1 VTGPTS
7 PAKTTKKLV
16 LIVSYLSQ
24 QFLPRLA
31 DAVREIGAD
40 HVHASSWEEVQE
52 LVRRKPVNVL
62 VLDPYADRASRADDI
77 VMLLQQFPSTP
88 IIVYTEFTPPALRVL
103 TFLAQY
109 GLQETLLFQI
119 DDDCARLGR
128 LLTRLSTLP
137 LVLRLLHELRHES
150 SQLLPPLAGAVD
162 DLFKRPHAYTSG
174 QDLVLVSH
182 TPLTS
187 LYRALMDAGFAPP
200 KQLFMAAR
208 VLHAAVYIRDPG
220 STVQQ
225 VAEKIGYQ
233 HPRVLTQHTMA
244 VLGRRPSA
252 LRNTSDDEVLP
263 LVLHWTRLKD
273 EKQVAAT
280 LPISGVEP
288 PLQEIPSNLQL
299 PITTAA
305 YQDVMP
311 SSFDP
316 VLAWAA
322 LVGYGRS
329 LEQESRWPLAA
340 YTYYFMIAVLGVS
353 ADCADPALTAI
364 ILTRLG
370 VVLRYLGAFEESH
383 QVYRH
388 AQAMAEQVGALE
400 LVLRSRVGMANTLM
414 AQGNLG
420 EADASLSHVIADASN
435 AGIVAAE
442 ALARH
447 CRGSVRLHRRR
458 HVDAMFDFFKAYQL
472 TTEPSDRELVL
483 GDLAACAG
491 DAGYRTLARDIY
503 RTLLRRTRQPVM
515 QSAALGT
522 LLEFAVYEGDVDEFK
537 RLQTQIAIQAQK
549 YPPPVA
555 HTTRIALYGAYG
567 VERFDNNREAAI
579 AAYNTVITESRRL
592 GAHQVAFLA
601 EERLTALLAGAVSPI
616 SPPIHEP
623 PDSLRDVVNA
633 IAEWTTPGPPTVPNT
648 I

>member
-1 VTGPTS
+1 MFV
-7 PAKTTKKLV
+7 
-16 LIVSYLSQ
+16 VSYLSQ
-24 QFLPRLA
+24 HFLPRLT
-31 DAVREIGAD
+31 DAVRKIGAD

-52 LVRRKPVNVL
+52 LIRRKPVNVL

-88 IIVYTEFTPPALRVL
+88 IIVYTEFTPPALRAL

-119 DDDCARLGR
+119 DDDCVRLGR
-128 LLTRLSTLP
+128 LLTRLATLP

-150 SQLLPPLAGAVD
+150 SQLLPPLADAVD

-174 QDLVLVSH
+174 RDLVLVSH

-208 VLHAAVYIRDPG
+208 VLHATVYIRDPG

-233 HPRVLTQHTMA
+233 HPRVLTQHTIA
-244 VLGRRPSA
+244 VFGRRPSA

-263 LVLHWTRLKD
+263 LLLHWTRLKGETQD
-273 EKQVAAT
+273 SAT
-280 LPISGVEP
+280 LPVFGAKSL
-288 PLQEIPSNLQL
+288 LQDTTANRQL
-299 PITTAA
+299 PSANAA
-305 YQDVMP
+305 YQDVIP

-322 LVGYGRS
+322 LVGYGRC

-340 YTYYFMIAVLGVS
+340 YTYYFLIAVLGVS
-353 ADCADPALTAI
+353 ADCADPALAAI

-370 VVLRYLGAFEESH
+370 VVLRYLGAFEESQH
-383 QVYRH
+383 VYRY
-388 AQAMAEQVGALE
+388 AQAMAEQAGALE
-400 LVLRSRVGMANTLM
+400 LVLRSRVGIANTLM

-420 EADASLSHVIADASN
+420 EADASLGHVIADASK
-435 AGIVAAE
+435 AGIVVAE

-447 CRGSVRLHRRR
+447 CRGSVRLHRR
-458 HVDAMFDFFKAYQL
+458 HHIDAMFDFFKAYQL

-491 DAGYRTLARDIY
+491 DAGYRALARDIY
-503 RTLLRRTRQPVM
+503 RTLLRRTRQPIM

-522 LLEFAVYEGDVDEFK
+522 LLEFAIYEGDEDEFK
-537 RLQTQIAIQAQK
+537 RLQAQIAILAQK

-567 VERFDNNREAAI
+567 IERFGDNREAAI
-579 AAYNTVITESRRL
+579 AAYSTVMAEARRL
-592 GAHQVAFLA
+592 GSHQVAFLA
-601 EERLTALLAGAVSPI
+601 EERLNALLAGAVSPL

-623 PDSLRDVVNA
+623 PDSLRDLVDA
-633 IAEWTTPGPPTVPNT
+633 IAEWSTPGYHSASNT

>member
-1 VTGPTS
+1 VF
-7 PAKTTKKLV
+7 V
-16 LIVSYLSQ
+16 VSYLSQ
-24 QFLPRLA
+24 HFLPRLT
-31 DAVREIGAD
+31 DAVRKIGAD

-52 LVRRKPVNVL
+52 LIRRKPVNVL

-88 IIVYTEFTPPALRVL
+88 IIVYTEFTPPALRAL

-119 DDDCARLGR
+119 DDDCVRLGR
-128 LLTRLSTLP
+128 LLTRLATLP

-150 SQLLPPLAGAVD
+150 SQLLPPLADAVD

-174 QDLVLVSH
+174 RDLVLVSH

-208 VLHAAVYIRDPG
+208 VLHATVYIRDPG

-233 HPRVLTQHTMA
+233 HPRVLTQHTIA
-244 VLGRRPSA
+244 VFGRRPSA

-263 LVLHWTRLKD
+263 LLLHWTRLKGETQD
-273 EKQVAAT
+273 SAT
-280 LPISGVEP
+280 LPVFGAKSL
-288 PLQEIPSNLQL
+288 LQDTTANRQL
-299 PITTAA
+299 PSANAA
-305 YQDVMP
+305 YQDVIP

-322 LVGYGRS
+322 LVGYGRC

-340 YTYYFMIAVLGVS
+340 YTYYFLIAVLGVS
-353 ADCADPALTAI
+353 ADCADPALAAI

-370 VVLRYLGAFEESH
+370 VVLRYLGAFEESQH
-383 QVYRH
+383 VYRY
-388 AQAMAEQVGALE
+388 AQAMAEQAGALE
-400 LVLRSRVGMANTLM
+400 LVLRSRVGIANTLM

-420 EADASLSHVIADASN
+420 EADASLGHVIADASK
-435 AGIVAAE
+435 AGIVVAE

-447 CRGSVRLHRRR
+447 CRGSVRLHRR
-458 HVDAMFDFFKAYQL
+458 HHIDAMFDFFKAYQL

-491 DAGYRTLARDIY
+491 DAGYRALARDIY
-503 RTLLRRTRQPVM
+503 RTLLRRTRQPIM

-522 LLEFAVYEGDVDEFK
+522 LLEFAIYEGDEDEFK
-537 RLQTQIAIQAQK
+537 RLQAQIAILAQK

-567 VERFDNNREAAI
+567 IERFGDNREAAI
-579 AAYNTVITESRRL
+579 AAYSTVMAEARRL
-592 GAHQVAFLA
+592 GSHQVAFLA
-601 EERLTALLAGAVSPI
+601 EERLNALLAGAVSPL

-623 PDSLRDVVNA
+623 PDSLRDLVDA
-633 IAEWTTPGPPTVPNT
+633 IAEWSTPGYHSASNT